1 MKKFKTDPQKKCKQ
15 VYEGDVKVVKVVKPK
30 SLQALMK
37 NLRLGNRKMMQVTE
51 VVSQK
56 SLGDALIDLGI

>member
-1 MKKFKTDPQKKCKQ
+1 MKA
-15 VYEGDVKVVKVVKPK
+15 VKPK
-30 SLQALMK
+30 SLQTLMK
-37 NLRLGNRKMMQVTE
+37 NLRLGNRKTMQVTE